1 MVDVKL
7 WMKAVEIDA
16 YYQLMCN
23 FGVKKGADLE
33 YIGDDELQVYMCCV
47 ALCLISHVKCN
58 VMLIPTRVLHIYTY
72 I

>member
-1 MVDVKL
+1 MVDIKL

-33 YIGDDELQVYMCCV
+33 YIGDDELQV
-47 ALCLISHVKCN
+47 HV
-58 VMLIPTRVLHIYTY
+58 IH
-72 I
+72 